1 MAAVAAARA
10 PAAALL
16 EALSALPAA
25 PGALPGL
32 VRGLRDSGGA
42 QSSQALGALIAVAGA
57 RLGSMKTRFEGLCL
71 LALLVSESP
80 TEPFQQHCLG
90 WLRALQHLLQS
101 QDPPPTMALGVAV
114 LHQLLQF
121 SAQLPGLARD
131 IGTDHIPGLLTS
143 LLGLKAECEVSTL
156 EGIKSCMTFYPR
168 ACGSMRGKLAAY
180 FLARIDSES
189 PRVQE
194 LSCECYALLPALG
207 RGFALGLRHREG
219 WNQEVRGLLGAM
231 RRMLGGLLAHGA
243 HEPPP
248 PPTEGPGEELLLPP
262 PPGGGDGEGDAVLL
276 HQRFAGLT
284 RILCLLLRQD
294 FVAPVS
300 VPVGDILD
308 VLCCALSVSPRSAG
322 WLSEAPLRLLLL
334 PAVHMEALDVLG
346 ALVVAC
352 GARLVRWGALLCRL
366 FPQVLNAWSGG
377 REGALP
383 GQERPHSA
391 VRARLYA
398 VLELWVQSAG
408 AAGGVLQ
415 GPGPPSEELLAHIMA
430 DITPPTAGTALKAD
444 PKPSAPKRPKL
455 GGGDGGVGG
464 GAADAPPLQR
474 KMEPAANSDVCGG
487 ALRALHRIILTGG
500 ALIKEE
506 THRRLQDLLLPLA
519 LALTPPPPPGSPYS
533 HPPTRTALYR
543 VLLALLLA
551 PPPSRGPPLACA
563 LRAFTRGQRDPDLQV
578 SSFCTE
584 ALVICFWD
592 LLPRFNICVCC
603 LNH

>member
-207 RGFALGLRHREG
+207 RGFALGLRHQAGVE
-219 WNQEVRGLLGAM
+219 
-231 RRMLGGLLAHGA
+231 
-243 HEPPP
+243 
-248 PPTEGPGEELLLPP
+248 
-262 PPGGGDGEGDAVLL
+262 PGG
-276 HQRFAGLT
+276 
-284 RILCLLLRQD
+284 
-294 FVAPVS
+294 
-300 VPVGDILD
+300 
-308 VLCCALSVSPRSAG
+308 
-322 WLSEAPLRLLLL
+322 
-334 PAVHMEALDVLG
+334 
-346 ALVVAC
+346 
-352 GARLVRWGALLCRL
+352 
-366 FPQVLNAWSGG
+366 
-377 REGALP
+377 
-383 GQERPHSA
+383 
-391 VRARLYA
+391 
-398 VLELWVQSAG
+398 AG
-408 AAGGVLQ
+408 AAGGHEEDAGGAAGTRSARGMPRPASP
-415 GPGPPSEELLAHIMA
+415 GPGPRVPGPVGGAVRGQEGGPAAPNCARGQLA
-430 DITPPTAGTALKAD
+430 
-444 PKPSAPKRPKL
+444 
-455 GGGDGGVGG
+455 GGGTWGKAGNGRGIGESSAAAHGRGMEGSRPDRGRAPAGDAPRTDPNASPPGPKGGPERVEPARRAERSRGKAAQPHKGPPAHKNPAGPSGPPSPTRWCVANSG
-464 GAADAPPLQR
+464 GAGQFEGR
-474 KMEPAANSDVCGG
+474 RRVPAAEAMGHPFCGPG
-487 ALRALHRIILTGG
+487 AEGLRPAR
-500 ALIKEE
+500 
-506 THRRLQDLLLPLA
+506 Q
-519 LALTPPPPPGSPYS
+519 
-533 HPPTRTALYR
+533 
-543 VLLALLLA
+543 
-551 PPPSRGPPLACA
+551 
-563 LRAFTRGQRDPDLQV
+563 
-578 SSFCTE
+578 
-584 ALVICFWD
+584 
-592 LLPRFNICVCC
+592 
-603 LNH
+603 